1 MAHPSTGGTYH
12 PKVEATEESAAGHA
26 AAEKL
31 AHDWK
36 NRDWIPLAPTFDW
49 ARAAVSR
56 LGEIMAEQP
65 SMLRAMKEGAN
76 RGASTLSPRPFQ
88 GLVECLQN
96 ADDLGAT
103 VLNVAYRAGP
113 RPDLLIVHDGA
124 PVTLANVGAM
134 LLPWLSTKDDD
145 SDASGRFGI
154 GQQTLNSL
162 GGPIALHASPF
173 HFVMHANGPDL
184 CDPEPDIEGVYDS
197 PRRDTML
204 TIPLEPSVTRDSV
217 IGAVRELN
225 VDALI
230 FLKSIRRLQFH
241 DLEDPT
247 NNEIFAVEVTPSG
260 QGAIKF
266 EDEEVAVAIADVKV
280 VEPVASGS
288 ANWYRRY
295 STQRS
300 VKAGMKRSNKATGTT
315 TPIAIAVPMGTAH
328 SLRISDRM
336 PLPVATGLTIGLNAQ
351 FDPDSARSTLQPN
364 KWNEARFADLGQLVI
379 WSAFRTFGTD
389 ASSAWNHVPLN
400 AEVDQTPEWVA
411 SQVRTLVI
419 DACQDALRG
428 HLEFPTAT
436 GPVGLSELVYE
447 AEELESLL
455 TEDDVTVLRA
465 DCLALPRKSRDPHG
479 RWRNVLEELN
489 ASQVL
494 TVEDALEVIDGD
506 PNRGPEWY
514 VSFAVLAKRHNI
526 INQFVARPSL
536 LLADDTV
543 TARPSAADFWV
554 LVEHAG
560 LDALATRLGLVR
572 RIHPAYIES
581 VASTEEFLADIK
593 SKKILFEN
601 RDEAADVF
609 AILGRGNSALGEGD
623 AAVRLENAEL
633 LELRNA
639 WARLPR
645 EGLSDLGMKVG
656 RRVQLKATWYEDG
669 KRIKGWARPVDMY
682 LPAAIDRESDS
693 FAKAAGRVAGLKW
706 VDAGYAKVLKHKA
719 GRSAIG
725 AQRLLSAWGVARE
738 PRLIRP
744 ADETS
749 PWTRDPTP
757 ASPLNTRMRT
767 ADQLQSVRTAGS
779 FTHLIDDHWSPDAE
793 AVVTDIAHAPV
804 KTRRKRAMAFLS
816 LLSRGWEKRYSEV
829 ATTFPAYAYNGYWH
843 RGTEVRATWLA
854 RLAAVKWMPD
864 AGSGLQR
871 PADLQLQVPGSP
883 PRPRERSNFV
893 TRVDI
898 QALRS
903 GVLAAVGVKAGPTQR
918 DLVDRLSSLRKE
930 PVTATVIED
939 VSAIYQLLA
948 ASLHDKNEGV
958 PEGRMTLVQ
967 LRNSFRAG
975 QDGRGLLLVKDQ
987 WVSPETVF
995 HGPAIFGTYRSFAPH
1010 IEGLARL
1017 WSTLGVKVPN
1027 AVDAIDVLR
1036 EMAVASPTN
1045 TDLGVAM
1052 RAYALLASEVVE
1064 MSPQRRA
1071 VLRRLP
1077 LWTGKEWTLERPV
1090 YALEGEVLQA
1100 SAPATLKVWRPGMTS
1115 FDALKPL
1122 LEPLGIEQLKA
1133 SDFEV
1138 VSSPDYGLS
1147 EGETIRSVFSSA
1159 AALLQQ
1165 ELVSA
1170 DQSLFD
1176 SLRVEWNELLN
1187 ASVIV
1192 DPQLSIVARHAAT
1205 PIVLPVNAHVA
1216 REPLR
1221 LIVRDA
1227 ANAGTAQGAGA
1238 AIGSLF
1244 DGDRQKAA
1252 WAWAAIWPR
1261 AVAGELAEGA
1271 VLPKARSEPGKGKE
1285 RLDRLAKQAAG
1296 RKGKNGPKGNTASK
1310 PLKPGKPA
1318 QPVQVRKL
1326 RELDQL
1332 EPSDGIIVNEGTISS
1347 GNLISAKKRK
1357 SKERRFN
1364 VRTNVG
1370 NNGQLKARTVLPP
1383 VNDREKMASE
1393 AVRRALQLDVKQFN
1407 DLRDARGIGVDAI
1420 DELRQCYE
1428 IKMSSGSAVP
1438 IDIILTAS
1446 EVEAAKNDPDFFLA
1460 IVSGLE
1466 DGAGQLRVRFIFDPL
1481 SCLDIRVRS
1490 DLTLT
1495 GVDKVEALE
1504 FSFDRREEPDQG
1516 SEPGH

>member
-1 MAHPSTGGTYH
+1 MVQSPSDKSNQ
-12 PKVEATEESAAGHA
+12 PEVEPTDDVAAGYV
-26 AAEKL
+26 AAERL
-31 AHDWK
+31 ADDWE
-36 NRDWIPLAPTFDW
+36 NRDWVPLAPSVDW
-49 ARAAVSR
+49 ARAAVAR
-56 LGEIMAEQP
+56 IGEIIADQP
-65 SMLRAMKEGAN
+65 SMLQASKDGASK
-76 RGASTLSPRPFQ
+76 GASTLSPRPFQ

-103 VLNVAYRAGP
+103 ELHVAYRAGSC
-113 RPDLLIVHDGA
+113 PDLLIVHDGA
-124 PVTLANVGAM
+124 PVNLADVGAM
-134 LLPWLSTKDDD
+134 LLPWLSTKDK
-145 SDASGRFGI
+145 DAEKSGRFGI

-197 PRRDTML
+197 VRRDTML
-204 TIPLEPSVTRDSV
+204 SVPLAPSVTRDS
-217 IGAVRELN
+217 IIEAVGELN

-230 FLKSIRRLQFH
+230 FLKSIRSLYFH
-241 DLEDPT
+241 DLEDPA
-247 NNEIFAVEVTPSG
+247 NNEIFAVEVSKSG
-260 QGAIKF
+260 LEAIDF
-266 EDEEVAVAIADVKV
+266 GDEKASVEIADVRIV
-280 VEPVASGS
+280 GPVASGL
-288 ANWYRRY
+288 ANCYRRY

-336 PLPVATGLTIGLNAQ
+336 PLPVSTGLTIGLNAQ

-364 KWNEARFADLGQLVI
+364 EWNEARFADLGQLVT
-379 WSAFRTFGTD
+379 WSALRTFGTD
-389 ASSAWNHVPLN
+389 TSSAWNHVPLN
-400 AEVDQTPEWVA
+400 VEVDQTPEWVA
-411 SQVRTLVI
+411 MQVRNLVI
-419 DACQDALRG
+419 DACHEALRS

-436 GPVGLSELVYE
+436 GSVGLSELVYE

-455 TEDDVTVLRA
+455 TEEDVTALRS
-465 DCLALPRKSRDPHG
+465 DCLALPRKSRDPYG

-494 TVEDALEVIDGD
+494 SVEDALEVIDGS
-506 PNRGPEWY
+506 PNRGPQWY
-514 VSFAVLAKRHNI
+514 VNFAVLAKHHNI

-554 LVEHAG
+554 LVEHAN

-572 RIHPAYIES
+572 RIHPAYVES
-581 VASTEEFLADIK
+581 GISTERFLAEIR
-593 SKKILFEN
+593 SKKLLFEN
-601 RDEAADVF
+601 CDQPADVF
-609 AILGRGNSALGEGD
+609 EILGRGNSALVEED
-623 AAVRLENAEL
+623 AAVKLENAEL

-645 EGLSDLGMKVG
+645 EGLNELGMKVG
-656 RRVQLKATWYEDG
+656 RRVQLKATWYEGDG
-669 KRIKGWARPVDMY
+669 KRIKGWARPIDMY
-682 LPAAIDRESDS
+682 MPGAIDRESDS
-693 FAKAAGRVAGLKW
+693 FAKAAGRAVGLKW
-706 VDAGYAKVLKHKA
+706 VDAGYAKILKHKA
-719 GRSAIG
+719 GRSAVG

-744 ADETS
+744 VDETS

-757 ASPLNTRMRT
+757 ASPLNTSMRT
-767 ADQLQSVRTAGS
+767 AEQLQSIRAAGN

-793 AVVTDIAHAPV
+793 AVVTDIANAPV
-804 KTRRKRAMAFLS
+804 KTRRKRAAAFIS
-816 LLSRGWEKRYSEV
+816 LLSRVWEKRYTEV

-843 RGTEVRATWLA
+843 RGGEVRATWLA

-893 TRVDI
+893 TRFDNHV
-898 QALRS
+898 LRS

-918 DLVDRLSSLRKE
+918 DLVKRLNSLRKE
-930 PVTATVIED
+930 PVTAA
-939 VSAIYQLLA
+939 VSEEASATYQLLA
-948 ASLHDKNEGV
+948 ASLHDKNGGV
-958 PEGRMTLVQ
+958 PEGRMTPVQ

-975 QDGRGLLLVKDQ
+975 QDGRGLLLVNDQ

-995 HGPAIFGTYRSFAPH
+995 QGPAIFGTYRTFAPH

-1027 AVDAIDVLR
+1027 ALDAIEVLR
-1036 EMAVASPTN
+1036 EMVVASPTG

-1052 RAYALLASEVVE
+1052 RAYTLLASEVEE

-1090 YALEGEVLQA
+1090 YALEGEVLHA

-1115 FDALKPL
+1115 FDAFKPL
-1122 LEPLGIEQLKA
+1122 LEPLGVEKLTA
-1133 SDFEV
+1133 SDFEI

-1147 EGETIRSVFSSA
+1147 EGQAIRSVFSRA
-1159 AALLQQ
+1159 VALLRQ
-1165 ELVSA
+1165 EMVSA

-1176 SLRVEWNELLN
+1176 GLTVEWNELLN
-1187 ASVIV
+1187 ASVLV
-1192 DPQLSIVARHAAT
+1192 DPQLSIVAQNAAT
-1205 PIVLPVNAHVA
+1205 PIVLPVNAHVM
-1216 REPLR
+1216 RKPLC

-1227 ANAGTAQGAGA
+1227 ASAGTAEGAGA
-1238 AIGSLF
+1238 AIASLF

-1261 AVAGELAEGA
+1261 AIAGELAEGA
-1271 VLPKARSEPGKGKE
+1271 ILPKTRSEPGKGKE

-1296 RKGKNGPKGNTASK
+1296 RKDKNGPKGNPTKKSQK
-1310 PLKPGKPA
+1310 SGKPA

-1326 RELDQL
+1326 RELDLL
-1332 EPSDGIIVNEGTISS
+1332 EPSDGSIINEGTKSS
-1347 GNLISAKKRK
+1347 GNLIFAKKRK
-1357 SKERRFN
+1357 SKARRFN
-1364 VRTNVG
+1364 LRTNVG
-1370 NNGQLKARTVLPP
+1370 ANAQSKGRTVLPP

-1393 AVRRALQLDVKQFN
+1393 AVRRALQLEIKQFN

-1428 IKMSSGSAVP
+1428 IKMSSGLEVP
-1438 IDIILTAS
+1438 RDITLTAS

-1466 DGAGQLRVRFIFDPL
+1466 DGAGHLRVRFIFDPL

-1504 FSFDRREEPDQG
+1504 FSFDRREETNQG
-1516 SEPGH
+1516 S